1 MLTYLLNTCNDCDS
15 VKGAL
20 KLLDEKIS
28 SMTTNNYQNLIFQ
41 ITKPFS
47 TSKLKAL
54 IRYKGILT
62 NLYFKKSYYYPYDY
76 KQIVAKAKTLI

>member
-1 MLTYLLNTCNDCDS
+1 MLTYLLNTCNNCDS
-15 VKGAL
+15 VKETL

-41 ITKPFS
+41 LTKPFS
-47 TSKLKAL
+47 FNKLKAL
-54 IRYKGILT
+54 IRYKGILIT
-62 NLYFKKSYYYPYDY
+62 LYFNKSYYSPYDY